1 MDFLNFINSNAVR
14 CYLQEIHYQ
23 PTSME
28 AAWLVYQCGT
38 VNLEEKC
45 AAWRKIIETLPD
57 CPTNSRVI
65 GVKPEHRNSV
75 HTFLREYIVQQEQL
89 AAAFMQADE
98 PAIYDVQYQLLP
110 KGERFWRQWHKI
122 DENFSALEA
131 CLQAVPQDE
140 GEIKQ
145 LTVVKYNT
153 KGDFLMAAKFLPN
166 HRLASAE
173 PRPGSLYAMSMEKS
187 EWALHTG
194 VLYPVEN
201 SQHTLNFP
209 LPFRPGDLLYDPN
222 SSEAAFFGGVFVA
235 AQTDSCSHCLVFFQC
250 EGSDN
255 ISVFRPGIM
264 DCEYYP
270 AEALEE
276 RQHLLSLLSK
286 FLKGKQCSWDFCWDL
301 ANFLT
306 AYHDLLLPPPADSE
320 EVKADGS
327 ENKIFLSVEIT
338 KVPKGTDEGDS
349 CDWDEE
355 MEKMEQEWDDEVE
368 ETGQEQEP

>member
-1 MDFLNFINSNAVR
+1 MDFLNFVNSNVVR
-14 CYLQEIHYQ
+14 SYLQEIRYQ

-38 VNLEEKC
+38 ANLEEKC

-89 AAAFMQADE
+89 AAAFMQADD

-110 KGERFWRQWHKI
+110 KGERFWRQWRKI

-194 VLYPVEN
+194 VLYPVGN

-209 LPFRPGDLLYDPN
+209 LPFRPGDLLYNPN
-222 SSEAAFFGGVFVA
+222 RPEAAFCGGVFVA
-235 AQTDSCSHCLVFFQC
+235 AQTDFYCHRLGFFQRKNQP
-250 EGSDN
+250 DK
-255 ISVFRPGIM
+255 IILLLPRIM

-270 AEALEE
+270 AEALTE
-276 RQHLLSLLSK
+276 RHRLLSLLSE
-286 FLKGKQCSWDFCWDL
+286 FLKEKQCSWNFCRDFTR
-301 ANFLT
+301 FLT
-306 AYHDLLLPPPADSE
+306 GYHDLLLPPPADSE
-320 EVKADGS
+320 EKNGRH
-327 ENKIFLSVEIT
+327 
-338 KVPKGTDEGDS
+338 GDS
-349 CDWDEE
+349 D
-355 MEKMEQEWDDEVE
+355 QFRA
-368 ETGQEQEP
+368 